1 MKCQLKL
8 ILDEIGMT
16 QKQLAEKVNVS
27 PLQLVVLLKINLYQG
42 QTQLSESVKQY
53 AERQKKYGYTNKFKV
68 KFNLLK

>member
-42 QTQLSESVKQY
+42 
-53 AERQKKYGYTNKFKV
+53 
-68 KFNLLK
+68 

>member
-27 PLQLVVLLKINLYQG
+27 TPTISSIAKNQSIPRLDLAFRISKAVCRKIEEIWIY
-42 QTQLSESVKQY
+42 E
-53 AERQKKYGYTNKFKV
+53 
-68 KFNLLK
+68 

>member
-27 PLQLVVLLKINLYQG
+27 TPTISSIAKNQSIPRLDLAFRISKAVGKKIEEIWIYEDN
-42 QTQLSESVKQY
+42 
-53 AERQKKYGYTNKFKV
+53 
-68 KFNLLK
+68 

>member
-27 PLQLVVLLKINLYQG
+27 TPTISSIAKNQSIPRLDLAFRISKAVGRKIEEIWIYEEN
-42 QTQLSESVKQY
+42 
-53 AERQKKYGYTNKFKV
+53 
-68 KFNLLK
+68 

>member
-27 PLQLVVLLKINLYQG
+27 TPTISSIAKNQSIPRLDLAFRISKAVGRKIEEIWIY
-42 QTQLSESVKQY
+42 E
-53 AERQKKYGYTNKFKV
+53 
-68 KFNLLK
+68 

>member
-27 PLQLVVLLKINLYQG
+27 TPTISSIAKNQSIPRLDLAFRISKAVGRKIEEIWVYEEN
-42 QTQLSESVKQY
+42 
-53 AERQKKYGYTNKFKV
+53 
-68 KFNLLK
+68 